1 MPDRGTHPYPP
12 VGDPDR
18 LSSIVQR
25 GRSLRRRRQLGT
37 AGAGMGGALAVVA
50 VAVFAFGGG
59 SDTTDQLVADDATTT
74 SITSTTTTTTTS
86 VAPATM
92 TVQLLAG
99 PPAQIRVDDPEQPVG
114 ENTQQ
119 CVTVGVF
126 DSSTTAGD
134 GSFPVAEG
142 TMCAPGLSTDGTA
155 DLALLP
161 TTSSETGT
169 DQGAEVGTDLGTGSR
184 TEIGCAASVVRPVP
198 EDVAGTQTQ
207 PGVTTFTVSA
217 PDLPP
222 AEYRVVVS
230 AVSGIGDGCAPE
242 QTGLEREHVAETAA
256 VVDLP

>member
-18 LSSIVQR
+18 LDSILQR

-59 SDTTDQLVADDATTT
+59 SETSEQLVADDDT
-74 SITSTTTTTTTS
+74 ITTTTTV
-86 VAPATM
+86 VAPREM
-92 TVQLLAG
+92 TVELLDG
-99 PPAQIRVDDPEQPVG
+99 PARIRVIDPEQPVG
-114 ENTQQ
+114 ETTQQ

-126 DSSTTAGD
+126 DASTTTSD

-142 TMCAPGLSTDGTA
+142 TACEPGPSTDGAA
-155 DLALLP
+155 DLALVL
-161 TTSSETGT
+161 TTSSEAGT
-169 DQGAEVGTDLGTGSR
+169 DQGAEVGTDLGTGSP
-184 TEIGCAASVVRPVP
+184 TEIICAASVVRPAP
-198 EDVAGTQTQ
+198 EDIASTQTQ
-207 PGVTTFTVSA
+207 PGATTFTLSA

-222 AEYRVVVS
+222 AEYRIEVS

-242 QTGLEREHVAETAA
+242 QDGLERENVEDADG
-256 VVDLP
+256 VLSVP

>member
-18 LSSIVQR
+18 LDSIVQR

-74 SITSTTTTTTTS
+74 STSTTTTTTTS

-92 TVQLLAG
+92 TVELLEG

-126 DSSTTAGD
+126 DASSTAGD

-142 TMCAPGLSTDGTA
+142 TACAPGLSTDGTA
-155 DLALLP
+155 DLALVL
-161 TTSSETGT
+161 TTSSEAGT
-169 DQGAEVGTDLGTGSR
+169 DQGAEVGTDLGTGSP
-184 TEIGCAASVVRPVP
+184 TEIGCAASVVRPAP

-230 AVSGIGDGCAPE
+230 AVSGLGDGCAPE
-242 QTGLEREHVAETAA
+242 QPGYEREHVAETDA
-256 VVDLP
+256 VLALP